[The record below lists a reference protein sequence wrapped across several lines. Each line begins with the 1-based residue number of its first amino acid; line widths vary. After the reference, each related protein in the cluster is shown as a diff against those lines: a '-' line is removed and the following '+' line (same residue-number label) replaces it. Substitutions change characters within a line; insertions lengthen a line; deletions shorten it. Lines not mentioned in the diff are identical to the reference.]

1 MVAVAATNASAH
13 CRVSKGTKRLQ
24 RGLSAGVGCAIATNS
39 LIFATGLG
47 LLVATTTLHAAVLP
61 EDRADVLYHSY
72 DGGGVTIDGPSV
84 LVRKSVG
91 KQTSIAGNYYVDS
104 VSSASIDVIST
115 ASPYTEKREEKSA
128 SIDYLSDDSILSA
141 AYTLSEERDF
151 IAKSAHFSFSQ
162 QMFGDLTT
170 VNMGYSRG
178 WDEVRKRNQDDFKRD
193 VDRQHYR
200 INVSQVVTKNAI
212 VNLSWETITDEG
224 YLNNPYRSVRYI
236 DATRESGYGYEPE
249 RYPRTRTS
257 HAISVRGKHFLPYR
271 AAVFGEYRFFRDTWG
286 IRAFDFEIGYTH
298 PFAQAWLIETSY
310 RYYQQQQA
318 DFFSDLYPFAD
329 SQNYLARDKELS
341 AFASHSIGVGVT
353 YEFSKGIWTWIE
365 KGTLN
370 AKYTYIQFDYDNFRN
385 VNISGISAGQE
396 PLYQFNAAVVQLYGS
411 IWY

>member
-1 MVAVAATNASAH
+1 MAAINATANF
-13 CRVSKGTKRLQ
+13 RENKRTKRSLLAPTA
-24 RGLSAGVGCAIATNS
+24 GIGCLVTANSLVFIAGV
-39 LIFATGLG
+39 G
-47 LLVATTTLHAAVLP
+47 LLVATMTLRAAVLP

-128 SIDYLSDDSILSA
+128 SVDYLSDDSILSA

-151 IAKSAHFSFSQ
+151 TAKSAHFSFSQ

-178 WDEVRKRNQDDFKRD
+178 WDEVRKRDQDDFKKD

-200 INVSQVVTKNAI
+200 INVSQVVTKNANA
-212 VNLSWETITDEG
+212 NLSWETITDEG

-236 DATRESGYGYEPE
+236 DATRETGYGYEPE

-257 HAISVRGKHFLPYR
+257 HAVSVRGKYFLPYR
-271 AAVFGEYRFFRDTWG
+271 AAMFGEYRFFRDTWG

-341 AFASHSIGVGVT
+341 AYASHSIGVGVT
-353 YEFSKGIWTWIE
+353 YEFSKGIWAWIE

-370 AKYTYIQFDYDNFRN
+370 AKYTYIQFNYDSFRN
-385 VNISGISAGQE
+385 VNAEGTSTGQE
-396 PLYQFNAAVVQLYGS
+396 PRYQFNAAVVQLYGS